1 MVTYKCGHVAEVQLF
16 GKMEDREKKIAWY
29 ATIDCPECQAE
40 AKAEEAK
47 AAGLPELTGSEKQIA
62 WALSIRQKF
71 VDEVEAIKTETLSKI
86 REEKAE
92 WFVSQA
98 DKAKQN
104 HLQKTEAKYWIDNR
118 FDLNNIDTTE
128 WLKEVV
134 EA

>member
-104 HLQKTEAKYWIDNR
+104 HLQKNR
-118 FDLNNIDTTE
+118 G
-128 WLKEVV
+128 
-134 EA
+134 